1 MDQRPGGI
9 LPSNVDTLEAAE
21 TTQRKPRRNLVVPIL
36 CLLIA
41 AGLGALVM
49 LLFTSSQ
56 TPPRPVAQPTSVPPG
71 GSASASTPVAQQVP
85 GQQVP
90 GQQSQGQ
97 GQGQPLG
104 QSGRQPRTLTAPMP
118 INGISCDALESTIFH
133 IHVHLAVF
141 FDQDEQVIP
150 FGVGIGEPW
159 EVENSPAGP
168 FVVDGLCFYWIHTHT
183 EDGVVHIES
192 PVRRTFKLGDFFA
205 IWEQPLSATQV
216 GPKQGQVIAYVNGD
230 KVTTN
235 PEDIPLLEHSQIQL
249 DVGADVAPYPFDFQD

>member
-9 LPSNVDTLEAAE
+9 LPSNVETVEAAE
-21 TTQRKPRRNLVVPIL
+21 TNQRKPRRNLVVPIL
-36 CLLIA
+36 CLLVA
-41 AGLGALVM
+41 AALGALVM

-56 TPPRPVAQPTSVPPG
+56 ATPRPVAQPTSAPAA
-71 GSASASTPVAQQVP
+71 ASAPTPVAQQP
-85 GQQVP
+85 P
-90 GQQSQGQ
+90 AQSQTQ
-97 GQGQPLG
+97 GQTA
-104 QSGRQPRTLTAPMP
+104 RHPRAVSAPMP

-141 FDQDEQVIP
+141 FNQDEQQIP
-150 FGVGIGEPW
+150 LGIGIGEPW
-159 EVENSPAGP
+159 QVEDSPDGP

-192 PVRRTFKLGDFFA
+192 PVRRTFTLGDFFA

-235 PEDIPLLEHSQIQL
+235 PEDIPLVQHAQIQL
-249 DVGADVAPYPFDFQD
+249 DVGADVPPYSFDFPPGD